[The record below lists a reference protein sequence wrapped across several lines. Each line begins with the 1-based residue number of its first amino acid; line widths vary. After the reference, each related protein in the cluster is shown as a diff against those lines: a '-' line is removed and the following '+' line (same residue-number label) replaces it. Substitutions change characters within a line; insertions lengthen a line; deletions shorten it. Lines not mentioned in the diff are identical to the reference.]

1 MTLGNLEK
9 LHSCYAIIYIS
20 PKTAALTHHL
30 KQDFWQSQKQ
40 TKQTFCLFP
49 NQQNKIELIFLVAT
63 TSFHLL
69 DTI

>member
-30 KQDFWQSQKQ
+30 KQDFLAKSETGKAGILSVSDSA
-40 TKQTFCLFP
+40 K
-49 NQQNKIELIFLVAT
+49 
-63 TSFHLL
+63 
-69 DTI
+69 